1 MDSCC
6 HNTILA
12 VSYYSLML
20 SRKIY
25 ILLCWLLPILSWSQA
40 QLKLVL
46 EPDNITYKVY
56 LKSSKVYTGSSALI
70 TTSQITLVV
79 PHGTGNA
86 RFIPE
91 NIISPSVNMRW
102 RLTHRV
108 DAPAENPDKDYLFFS
123 FINNQ
128 TPLVLFDIQPNSE
141 ILLFSFTRRGNCSG
155 LAYLVDDK
163 KDAFLPPNSQNIN
176 IGINLTV
183 VGAGG
188 NAYTGTYDTLP
199 QFNIVADK
207 SNPCAGSKVN
217 FKLESNQT
225 ILNAKYQ
232 WFVESLPQN
241 GATTTNF
248 SYDLPKK
255 DSNFDLRVS
264 VNIEIPNANI
274 CQKYT
279 TRLQS
284 VVNVKAT
291 PKVEWLNKPSGC
303 LILPSKLSVSVT
315 PFADITW
322 KKDNLPI
329 IGEKSSDF
337 NVVSSGKYQVS
348 AVINGCESTTEILEI
363 VGGTTASTV
372 TADAGKDTT
381 VLEKELIQLNGKS
394 NGGVRFSWTPKTDIK
409 NDATLTP
416 ILSPSETTTYKLNV
430 EDKNGCK
437 ASDEVMVTVIP
448 KLYIPNAFTPNND
461 LSNDTWVIK
470 NIEIYPESVIKV
482 YNRWGNLVAELKDYK
497 NDWKG
502 TAQSGEKLMVGIY
515 KYEITTRLKQYSGVL
530 NIIY

>member
-1 MDSCC
+1 
-6 HNTILA
+6 
-12 VSYYSLML
+12 ML

-25 ILLCWLLPILSWSQA
+25 ILFCWLLPIIGWSQV

-46 EPDNITYKVY
+46 EPDNTTYKVY
-56 LKSSKVYTGSSALI
+56 LKSSQAYVGSKALI

-86 RFIPE
+86 QFIPE
-91 NIISPSVNMRW
+91 NISSPSVNMRW

-108 DAPAENPDKDYLFFS
+108 DSPAENPDKDYLFFS

-128 TPLVLFDIQPNSE
+128 TPLILFDIQPSAE
-141 ILLFSFTRRGNCSG
+141 TLLFSFTRKGNCTG
-155 LAYLVDDK
+155 LAYLIDDK

-188 NAYTGTYDTLP
+188 NAYGGAYDLPP
-199 QFNIVADK
+199 QFKIIADK

-225 ILNAKYQ
+225 IPNAKYQ
-232 WFVESLPQN
+232 WFVENIPQN
-241 GATTTNF
+241 GAKSTDF
-248 SYDLPKK
+248 AYELPKK
-255 DSNFDLRVS
+255 DSNFDLRIS
-264 VNIEIPNANI
+264 VNIEIPNTNT

-291 PKVEWLNKPSGC
+291 PEVGWISKPSGC
-303 LILPSKLSVSVT
+303 LILPNLLKISTSLL
-315 PFADITW
+315 ADITW
-322 KKDNLPI
+322 KKDNQPI
-329 IGEKSSDF
+329 IGATSTELDV
-337 NVVSSGKYQVS
+337 NSSGKYQVS
-348 AVINGCESTTEILEI
+348 AVINGCENNSEILEI
-363 VGGTTASTV
+363 VGSTTVSTI

-381 VLEKELIQLNGKS
+381 VLEKELLQLHGKS
-394 NGGVRFSWTPKTDIK
+394 VGGVKFDWTPKNNLQK
-409 NDATLTP
+409 SETLTP
-416 ILSPSETTTYKLNV
+416 SLFPTETTTYKLNA

-437 ASDEVMVTVIP
+437 ASDEVIVTVIP
-448 KLYIPNAFTPNND
+448 RLYIPNAFTPNND
-461 LSNDTWVIK
+461 TFNDTWVIQ
-470 NIEIYPESVIKV
+470 NIEIYPETIIKV
-482 YNRWGNLVAELKDYK
+482 YNRWGNVVIELKDYK

-502 TAQSGEKLMVGIY
+502 DSQSGEKLMVGIY
-515 KYEITTRLKQYSGVL
+515 KYEIFTRLKQYSGVL